1 MKNFNGRRFLSF
13 FLEKEVKKLYGYP
26 YLEFRFQEEIIM
38 STEQMKR
45 CPLFAGLREEDL
57 KRMRAVASLKH
68 VGKKEI
74 LFGEGEEAKGFYV
87 ILSGKVKLY
96 KISAEGKEQI
106 LHVVSAPDAFA
117 EAALFLE
124 GSYPAFAEALAE
136 SQLLFFPKR
145 EFIQLIERNPKLS
158 INMIVSLSHFLRRF
172 ASLIEELS
180 LKEVSSRVSKYLV
193 DLSLKSA
200 KEGKNP
206 KEVDLDLSKNQLASK
221 LGTISETLSR
231 TLTKMKAKGIID
243 VRKNKI
249 VILNQEALRES
260 ASGLKI

>member
-1 MKNFNGRRFLSF
+1 
-13 FLEKEVKKLYGYP
+13 
-26 YLEFRFQEEIIM
+26 M
-38 STEQMKR
+38 SVELLRK

-57 KRMRAVASLKH
+57 KKIRDIAAIKR
-68 VGKKEI
+68 VGKREL
-74 LFGEGEEAKGFYV
+74 LFGEGDEAKGFYV

-96 KISAEGKEQI
+96 KISPEGKEQI

-124 GSYPAFAEALAE
+124 GNYPAFAEALTD

-145 EFIQLIERNPKLS
+145 DFIQLIERNPRLS
-158 INMIVSLSHFLRRF
+158 INMIVSLSQYLRKF

-180 LKEVSSRVSKYLV
+180 LKEVSSRIAKYLI

-200 KEGKNP
+200 KEGKSP
-206 KEVDLDLSKNQLASK
+206 KEVELDLSKTQLASK

-231 TLTKMKAKGIID
+231 TLAKMKAKGIIE
-243 VRKNKI
+243 VKKNRI
-249 VILNQEALRES
+249 LILNREALEEL
-260 ASGLKI
+260 ASGVKI

>member
-1 MKNFNGRRFLSF
+1 
-13 FLEKEVKKLYGYP
+13 
-26 YLEFRFQEEIIM
+26 M
-38 STEQMKR
+38 SIDLLRR

-57 KRMRAVASLKH
+57 RRIRAIASLKQ
-68 VGKKEI
+68 VGKREI
-74 LFGEGEEAKGFYV
+74 LFSEGEEARGFYV

-96 KISAEGKEQI
+96 KVSPDGKEQI

-124 GSYPAFAEALAE
+124 GSYPAFAEALSD

-145 EFIQLIERNPKLS
+145 DFIQLIEKNPQLS
-158 INMIVSLSHFLRRF
+158 INMIVSLSQFLKRF

-180 LKEVSSRVSKYLV
+180 LKEVSSRIAKYLI
-193 DLSLKSA
+193 DLSLKLS
-200 KEGKNP
+200 KEGRSP
-206 KEVDLDLSKNQLASK
+206 MEVELDLSKTQLASK

-231 TLTKMKAKGIID
+231 TLAKMKAKGIID
-243 VRKNKI
+243 VKKNR
-249 VILNQEALRES
+249 ILILDREALEEL